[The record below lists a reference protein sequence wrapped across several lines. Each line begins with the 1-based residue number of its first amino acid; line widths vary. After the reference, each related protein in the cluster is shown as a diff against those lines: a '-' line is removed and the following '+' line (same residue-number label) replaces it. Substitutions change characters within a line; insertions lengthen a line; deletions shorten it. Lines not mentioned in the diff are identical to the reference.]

1 MVLQI
6 IEIHKQRETFD
17 FLKPNLA
24 DINELTNPVNSK
36 KTSANTIDAH
46 VTKISNINISM

>member
-24 DINELTNPVNSK
+24 DINELINPVNSK
-36 KTSANTIDAH
+36 KEH
-46 VTKISNINISM
+46 VLLRYLQSL